1 MVELRY
7 LNFYREK
14 SKSIIVIKKIRTGSF
29 VRIFHFIVGVC
40 RIAKVHSN
48 EAISGII
55 WIGKREYV

>member
-40 RIAKVHSN
+40 RIAKV
-48 EAISGII
+48 
-55 WIGKREYV
+55 V